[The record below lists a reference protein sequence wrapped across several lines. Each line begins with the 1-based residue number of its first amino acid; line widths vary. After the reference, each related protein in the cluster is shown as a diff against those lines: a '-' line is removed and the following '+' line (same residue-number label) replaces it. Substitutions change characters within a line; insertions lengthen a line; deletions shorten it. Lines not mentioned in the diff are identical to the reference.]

1 MRRTVF
7 GYLFFNAQYL
17 PLSGHY
23 TARVGINSGDV
34 SGKSLSLRERDPH
47 IPIFSPTISEN

>member
-34 SGKSLSLRERDPH
+34 SGKSLSLREREPH